1 MGLNVI
7 WIDDECMKQDFFTKS
22 FVTRCEKRH
31 GIHIVPFE
39 LAIDGISHLEHN
51 LEQFHAVILDAKGWH
66 DKRDV
71 ATTTYGMHEAIRQI
85 ERLAYKKYVPYYIL
99 TAQGDLVGDEEFAYS
114 VGKEKVFYKYSSE
127 DVERLLKQI
136 EIDARNNSRLQ
147 TRVLYHEV
155 IDILCSI
162 NKDAGEIL
170 LDILE
175 ALHYPKENFEFNPL
189 LYYNQLRQILEHLFT
204 ESNKYL
210 IIPNECF
217 QKDKVNID
225 QCYRYLVGNDCEIL
239 EIRYGNVGECIV
251 PKHIAD
257 MLSMILYFG
266 NIKSHYTKLSDRD
279 KQKLD
284 GYLKEDVGKSRFI
297 IYSLTFQVCECIIW
311 MHDYIKRN
319 QNKNINS
326 QKCKKLNYPKGVVE
340 SIDGITDFYHISDK
354 FCIEARLV
362 EKVGLAGKVVKVTKS
377 VPNPNKNINFPYL
390 ALRVLPEN
398 GSK

>member
-7 WIDDECMKQDFFTKS
+7 WIDDECKKQDFFTKS

-31 GIHIVPFE
+31 GISIESFE
-39 LAIDGISHLEHN
+39 LAIDGISRLEHN
-51 LEQFHAVILDAKGWH
+51 LDLFHAVILDAKGWH
-66 DKRDV
+66 DKKDV
-71 ATTTYGMHEAIRQI
+71 ATTTYGMHEAIKQI
-85 ERLAYKKYVPYYIL
+85 ERLAYKKYIPYYIL

-114 VGKEKVFYKYSSE
+114 VGKDKVFYKYCPE

-136 EIDARNNSRLQ
+136 ETDAKQNCRLQ
-147 TRVLYHEV
+147 TRVFYHE
-155 IDILCSI
+155 ILDILSSI
-162 NKDAGEIL
+162 NNNASEIL

-175 ALHYPKENFEFNPL
+175 ALHYPKNNSEFNPL
-189 LYYNQLRQILEHLFT
+189 LYYNQLRQILEHIFT
-204 ESNKYL
+204 EANKYQ

-239 EIRYGNVGECIV
+239 ELRYGNTGESIV

-266 NIKSHYTKLSDRD
+266 NIKSHYTKLTDRD

-284 GYLKEDVGKSRFI
+284 GYLKDDVGKSHYI
-297 IYSLTFQVCECIIW
+297 IYSLTFQVCEFIIW
-311 MHDYIKRN
+311 MNDYIKRN
-319 QNKNINS
+319 QDINANL

-340 SIDGITDFYHISDK
+340 AIKGTTDFYHIGDK
-354 FCIEARLV
+354 YCIEGNTV
-362 EKVGLAGKVVKVTKS
+362 EKIGLEGRIVKVIKY
-377 VPNPNKNINFPYL
+377 VPNPNKNINYPLL
-390 ALRVLPEN
+390 AKRVIAEN